1 MNLPQATNSIITIT
15 DKALSYVKEILDK
28 RGKVSYGL
36 RIGIKSGGCSGLTYE
51 VSYVDEKGKY
61 DEELIVGNIRI
72 LIDPK
77 AVMYLLGTEMD
88 YTETDFKSGFVFN
101 NPNEKGKCGCG
112 KSFNI

>member
-1 MNLPQATNSIITIT
+1 MLNSQESIIAIT
-15 DKALSYVKEILDK
+15 DGALSHVKELLNN
-28 RGKVSYGL
+28 RGKPSYGL

-51 VSYVDEKGKY
+51 VSYADEKGKY
-61 DEELIVGNIRI
+61 DEELQTDDIKI

-88 YTETDFKSGFVFN
+88 YQETDFKSGFVFN

>member
-1 MNLPQATNSIITIT
+1 MLDKSIITIT
-15 DKALSYVKEILDK
+15 DGALIHVKELLDR
-28 RGKVSYGL
+28 RGKPSYGL
-36 RIGIKSGGCSGLTYE
+36 RIGVKSGGCSGLTYE
-51 VSYVDEKGKY
+51 VMYADEKGNY
-61 DEELIVGNIRI
+61 DEELDAEGIKI

-88 YTETDFKSGFVFN
+88 YQETDFKSGFVFN